1 MKKVYFITGSQDLY
15 GEEVLLQVAEDSKTI
30 ASYLNEK
37 IDGVEIVYKSTVR
50 DEASCVEAC
59 ACATN
64 DDDCIAVITWM
75 HTFSPAKM
83 WIKGLQFLKKPLLHL
98 HTQANEKLPY
108 DEIDMDFMN
117 LNQTAHGGREYG
129 FMVTRLGV
137 KREVVVGYYKHE
149 DVIERIKKFL
159 DVARAV
165 DFSKNLKVAMF
176 GSNMREVSVTDGD
189 RVESQ
194 IKYGWNVNYYGIG
207 DLVALVNA
215 VTDKELEDKMAE
227 YASLY
232 EMNTTDLDAVKEQAK
247 YEIALDKFMKDGGFG
262 AYTDTFQDL
271 HGMKQLPGLATQRM
285 MAKGYGFGA
294 EGDYKTSALNAI
306 LVEMAKGRRGST
318 GFMEDYTYDFTK
330 GEEVVLGS
338 HMLEVSPDF
347 ASNKPK
353 IEVHHLGIGGKEPPA
368 RLVFDGV
375 EGDGVA
381 VCMIDMGNR
390 FRLICASIELVKQP
404 KPMPKLPVARIM
416 WKLKPDHA
424 TGAAAWIYAGG
435 AHHTVVSTALTVDDI
450 RLFAKLTDTEL
461 VVIDENTK
469 LDELQDKLDMLDL
482 LAKLK

>member
-1 MKKVYFITGSQDLY
+1 
-15 GEEVLLQVAEDSKTI
+15 
-30 ASYLNEK
+30 
-37 IDGVEIVYKSTVR
+37 
-50 DEASCVEAC
+50 EASCVEAC
-59 ACATN
+59 AKATN
-64 DDDCIAVITWM
+64 DPDCIAVITWM

-83 WIKGLQFLKKPLLHL
+83 WIKGLQFLKKPLLHF

-137 KREVVVGYYKHE
+137 KREVVVGYYQHE
-149 DVIERIKKFL
+149 DVIEKIKKFI

-165 DFSKNLKVAMF
+165 DFSKNLNVAMF

-207 DLVALVNA
+207 DLVALVNE
-215 VTDKELEDKMAE
+215 VTDAEVEAKMAE
-227 YASLY
+227 YAELY
-232 EMNTTDLDAVKEQAK
+232 DINTTDLDAVKEQAK
-247 YEIALDKFMKDGGFG
+247 YETALAKFLKAGNFG

-271 HGMKQLPGLATQRM
+271 HGLRQLPGLATQRM
-285 MAKGYGFGA
+285 MAMGYGFGA
-294 EGDYKTSALNAI
+294 EGDYKTAALNAI
-306 LVEMAKGRRGST
+306 FVEMAKGRKGST
-318 GFMEDYTYDFTK
+318 GFMEDYTYDFTR
-330 GEEVVLGS
+330 GDEVVLGS

-435 AHHTVVSTALTVDDI
+435 AHHTVVSTALTVEDV

-461 VVIDENTK
+461 VVIDESTN
-469 LDELQDKLDMLDL
+469 LAELQEKLDMLDI